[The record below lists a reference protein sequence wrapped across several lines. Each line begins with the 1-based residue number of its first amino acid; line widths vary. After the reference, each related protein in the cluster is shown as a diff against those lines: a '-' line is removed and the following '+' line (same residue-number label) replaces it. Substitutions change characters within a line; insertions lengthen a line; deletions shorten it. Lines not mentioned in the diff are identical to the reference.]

1 MNAKLRSMYLGL
13 QAVEKNRGRLS
24 KGEAR
29 PDLWFGRT
37 RLEIWGWDKR
47 NKLQREK
54 FKATALDRGQDF
66 VGLT

>member
-1 MNAKLRSMYLGL
+1 M
-13 QAVEKNRGRLS
+13 EKNRGRLS

>member
-1 MNAKLRSMYLGL
+1 MKQDQICGL
-13 QAVEKNRGRLS
+13 VGQGWRY
-24 KGEAR
+24 
-29 PDLWFGRT
+29 
-37 RLEIWGWDKR
+37 GWDKR